1 MKAIKTVVA
10 LLGVLLIMG
19 LGLLGYGF
27 YMKARGPGQA
37 SGGTPAVAVEAGSG
51 VADFGT
57 VRLDLP
63 PGARIVQ
70 MEAAGGRIVL
80 RVATPDGHE
89 RLLVLDPEQGR
100 VSGTFLLPSPA
111 MPQPAAPAR

>member
-37 SGGTPAVAVEAGSG
+37 SGGTPAAVEAGSA
-51 VADFGT
+51 VTDFGT

-89 RLLVLDPEQGR
+89 RLLVLDPAQGR
-100 VSGTFLLPSPA
+100 VSGTFLLPSPT